1 LVIAAAVRKPLA
13 RKWGAE
19 FWEIIPV
26 CAAMFKPDEGLAA
39 LGKAARCAISV
50 QKPHLDVWS
59 RGVSPEVMQNGDC
72 CNAQPKRASKS
83 GRAWCTLSGSGN
95 NLT

>member
-1 LVIAAAVRKPLA
+1 LA

-26 CAAMFKPDEGLAA
+26 CAAMFKPDEGLATP
-39 LGKAARCAISV
+39 GKAATCAISV
-50 QKPHLDVWS
+50 QKPQLDVWS

-72 CNAQPKRASKS
+72 CDAQLKRASNS
-83 GRAWCTLSGSGN
+83 GGAWCRLSGSGN